1 MWKILIAEDDE
12 AISNLIK
19 VNLTKAGY
27 ACTCASDGKEAADRM
42 EREHF
47 DLALFDIMLPYFNGY
62 DLMDYASGLGLPVIF
77 ITAMDRV
84 DQKVKGLKM
93 GADDYITKP
102 FDIVELLARVEVVLR
117 RYHKTN
123 DVMQIGDLTINLQS
137 HTVTRNGQEIA
148 LTLKEF
154 ELLALFARNRNIALS
169 RERIYENVWESDFMG
184 QSRTVDLHVQRLK
197 KKLGWDKEIKSVY
210 KVGYRLEV

>member
-27 ACTCASDGKEAADRM
+27 ACTCALDGKEAADRM
-42 EREHF
+42 EQEHF

-62 DLMDYASGLGLPVIF
+62 DLMDYAAGLGLPVIF

-102 FDIVELLARVEVVLR
+102 FDIVELLARVE
-117 RYHKTN
+117 
-123 DVMQIGDLTINLQS
+123 IG
-137 HTVTRNGQEIA
+137 RA
-148 LTLKEF
+148 
-154 ELLALFARNRNIALS
+154 
-169 RERIYENVWESDFMG
+169 
-184 QSRTVDLHVQRLK
+184 HV
-197 KKLGWDKEIKSVY
+197 
-210 KVGYRLEV
+210 

>member
-19 VNLTKAGY
+19 VNLMKAGY
-27 ACTCASDGKEAADRM
+27 ACTCALDGKEAADRM

-62 DLMDYASGLGLPVIF
+62 DLMDYALGLGLPVIF

-84 DQKVKGLKM
+84 DQKVRGLKM

-117 RYHKTN
+117 RYNKKN
-123 DVMQIGDLTINLQS
+123 DVMHIGDLTVNLQS
-137 HTVTRNGQEIA
+137 HTVTRNGQEIP

>member
-27 ACTCASDGKEAADRM
+27 SCICAYDGKEAADRM
-42 EREHF
+42 EKEHF
-47 DLALFDIMLPYFNGY
+47 DLALLDIMLPCFSGY
-62 DLMDYASGLGLPVIF
+62 DLMDYALSLELPVIF

-84 DQKVKGLKM
+84 DQKVRGLKM

-102 FDIVELLARVEVVLR
+102 FDIVELLVRVEVVLR

-123 DVMQIGDLTINLQS
+123 DLMQIEDLVIDLQS
-137 HTVTRNGQEIA
+137 RKVTRNGQEIS

-154 ELLALFARNRNIALS
+154 DLLVLFARNRNIALS
-169 RERIYENVWESDFMG
+169 RDCIYENVWEADFMG

-197 KKLGWDKEIKSVY
+197 KKLGWDKEIRSVY

>member
-1 MWKILIAEDDE
+1 MWRILVAEDDD
-12 AISNLIK
+12 AIANLIR
-19 VNLTKAGY
+19 VNLVKAGY
-27 ACTCASDGKEAADRM
+27 ECVCAFDGREAADKM
-42 EREHF
+42 EAEHF

-62 DLMDYASGLGLPVIF
+62 DLMDYASGLELPVIF

-117 RYHKTN
+117 RYHKAS
-123 DVMQIGDLTINLQS
+123 DVMILGDLTLDMQS
-137 HTVTRNGQEIA
+137 HRVTRDGQEIA

-154 ELLALFARNRNIALS
+154 ELLALFARNRNIALR
-169 RERIYENVWESDFMG
+169 RERIYENVWGSDFMG

-197 KKLGWDKEIKSVY
+197 KKLGWDDEIKSVY
-210 KVGYRLEV
+210 KVGYRLEL

>member
-1 MWKILIAEDDE
+1 
-12 AISNLIK
+12 
-19 VNLTKAGY
+19 
-27 ACTCASDGKEAADRM
+27 M
-42 EREHF
+42 EQEHF

-62 DLMDYASGLGLPVIF
+62 DLMDYAAGLGLPVIF

-123 DVMQIGDLTINLQS
+123 DMLQTGDLTINLQS
-137 HTVTRNGQEIA
+137 HTVTRNGQEIS

-169 RERIYENVWESDFMG
+169 RERIYENVWESDFLG